1 MHAFAITGPAPP
13 GGPSSARTATH
24 RYRTGH
30 PPASG
35 RPPTGVRTR
44 PPLAPTW
51 RGPTPG
57 ALIISE
63 GTD

>member
-1 MHAFAITGPAPP
+1 MNAFAITGPAPP
-13 GGPSSARTATH
+13 GGPSPAPD
-24 RYRTGH
+24 GH
-30 PPASG
+30 PPVPDG
-35 RPPTGVRTR
+35 PPTGVRTR
-44 PPLAPTW
+44 RPPAPTW

>member
-13 GGPSSARTATH
+13 GEPS
-24 RYRTGH
+24 
-30 PPASG
+30 PAPDG
-35 RPPTGVRTR
+35 PPTGVRTR
-44 PPLAPTW
+44 RPPAPTW
-51 RGPTPG
+51 HGPTPG